1 MKRILLAAVIAA
13 SLVGPNAEIAK
24 GREANATSATSS
36 ESLASAGFGMSVEP
50 LLSAIEQLESDHD
63 AKCHSSANRFED
75 FVFGTP
81 LSEAA
86 RSANVELQ
94 VEWVRSLWARASTA
108 ALQAGESTINAHRVR
123 AEIDEIVSVDRSTDG
138 EWRVTF
144 AGVSPLVIPEIRAV
158 QYASIAYS
166 LRAILAVQQDFM
178 VSGGAP
184 LRDLEVESID
194 ELREALDVIALS
206 ALLLAD
212 REARERSEFEIG
224 ELGLRKVW
232 SRLLPNTAENLA
244 MPDPVDRAEAPTT
257 AEGRANALAIFDG
270 IVERKTAAYRNYN
283 ELGEQ
288 DELRLLVFNISRFYS
303 RQPVSSIRDNRRR
316 LVATLLSE
324 LDAFSSDLLR
334 EADRR
339 ARAAGDPLV
348 RSAEAMA
355 AVQQLVPNH
364 IDEFEDVHVFGRLT
378 DGEPMT
384 LEAFDCDSFRDF
396 GKHWLSLR
404 EAARAAPSNSI
415 LPDPFAAEI
424 LAEGVSQYG
433 VLLLRVAGVIA
444 RESGGT
450 VRLQPADIE
459 AAAPVI
465 RDRANR
471 HHAAPEVPETPS
483 RIASASTHS
492 EVDRDNDVTDEG
504 AFFSDVTAAAGIG
517 FSHRSSIWLG
527 EFRHKQLK
535 TPPTFSG
542 GGVAAEDVDGDSDV
556 DLLFVGG
563 AGNALLLNDGRGVFT
578 NATREAGIEWLR
590 ADGTHAEARN
600 PIIADFD
607 NDGRQDILITYV
619 SDDHRLYRNVGG
631 ARFEDVTKNSGL
643 GGTGLVAGPATVF
656 DFDSDGLLDVYIGY
670 FGDYLHREVP
680 AVNRNNQN
688 ALPNRLFRNLGG
700 LRFED
705 VTEGSGAADVGWTQA
720 VSHVDFDRDG
730 RQDIIVANDYGRNS
744 FLRNLGSGKFE
755 NAAPALGVTKAYH
768 SMNVGIGDLNDDGF
782 PDVYISNLAML
793 VKDNKYVFP
802 DVNTPIDFDLHA
814 MAGMLIKESDMF
826 YMSQLEQGKLDSYVP
841 SKNVERGSSSTGWA
855 WDAEFLD
862 FDHDG
867 DDDLY
872 LVNGT
877 NDFNTFSTVYRS
889 VALDEKPREYLLDH
903 RRESNV
909 FFLNEDGKLKNASKR
924 SGADFAAN
932 SRSTAYLDYDDDGDL
947 DIAVNNFHAPATFL
961 RNDAD
966 KRGRGWLKIRLVGD
980 PSRSSNADAACDGF
994 ADCGWQWF
1002 EARARRWVEESGDRA
1017 PSWLVERLA
1026 LEPDRRSSR
1035 DAVGARIVVTLED
1048 RTRVRREVRVGSG
1061 YLSMNPKEQHFGV
1074 GSSRSVDVQIVW
1086 PNGERQTLP
1095 ALAVNASYTV
1105 RQGISSAERAPAT
1118 RDLASD
1124 SVTRHPAVP

>member
-1 MKRILLAAVIAA
+1 MNRILFAAVIAA
-13 SLVGPNAEIAK
+13 SLSGSNAGTAT
-24 GREANATSATSS
+24 GSEADAASATSS
-36 ESLASAGFGMSVEP
+36 ESLANADFGMSLDP
-50 LLSAIEQLESDHD
+50 LLSAIEELESNHD
-63 AKCHSSANRFED
+63 ARCHSSANRFED
-75 FVFGTP
+75 FLFGTP

-94 VEWVRSLWARASTA
+94 VQLVRGLWARASTI
-108 ALQAGESTINAHRVR
+108 ALEAGESAIQPQRVR
-123 AEIDEIVSVDRSTDG
+123 PEIDKIVAVDRSVNG

-144 AGVSPLVIPEIRAV
+144 PNASSLVIPEIRAT

-184 LRDLEVESID
+184 LLDLEPESID

-206 ALLLAD
+206 VLVLAD
-212 REARERSEFEIG
+212 REARERSEYEIS
-224 ELGLRKVW
+224 EPGLREAW
-232 SRLLPNTAENLA
+232 ARLLPDLAENLA
-244 MPDPVDRAEAPTT
+244 KPDPIGRVEAPAI
-257 AEGRANALAIFDG
+257 AEGRARALTLLDG

-283 ELGEQ
+283 NLKDL
-288 DELRLLVFNISRFYS
+288 DELRLLIFNISRFYA
-303 RQPVSSIRDNRRR
+303 RQPVSSLRGARRR
-316 LVATLLSE
+316 LVAALSKE
-324 LDAFSSDLLR
+324 LNAFSSDLLR
-334 EADRR
+334 DADRR
-339 ARAAGDPLV
+339 ARAAGDPLI
-348 RSAEAMA
+348 RSAEATA
-355 AVQQLVPNH
+355 AVQQLIPNR
-364 IDEFEDVHVFGRLT
+364 IDEFEDVHVFGRLA
-378 DGEPMT
+378 DSERIT

-396 GKHWLSLR
+396 GGHWRSLR
-404 EAARAAPSNSI
+404 RAAHAAPSNSI

-424 LAEGVSQYG
+424 LAEGVSQYA

-444 RESGGT
+444 RESSDT
-450 VRLQPADIE
+450 VRLQPADLE

-465 RDRANR
+465 RDRASR
-471 HHAAPEVPETPS
+471 HHAAPEIPETES
-483 RIASASTHS
+483 RIVSAPTPSGGGRRNEEADT
-492 EVDRDNDVTDEG
+492 R
-504 AFFSDVTAAAGIG
+504 AFFTDVTAAVGVD
-517 FSHRSSIWLG
+517 FRHRSSIWLG

-563 AGNALLLNDGRGVFT
+563 AGNALLLNDGHGVFT

-619 SDDHRLYRNVGG
+619 NDDHRLYRNVGG
-631 ARFEDVTKNSGL
+631 ARFEDVTQNSGL
-643 GGTGLVAGPATVF
+643 GGEGLVAGPVAVF
-656 DFDSDGLLDVYIGY
+656 DFDSDGLLDIYIGY
-670 FGDYLHREVP
+670 FGDYLHGEVP
-680 AVNRNNQN
+680 TVNRNNQN

-705 VTEGSGAADVGWTQA
+705 VTEGSGAANVGWTQA

-730 RQDIIVANDYGRNS
+730 RQDIIVANDYGRNA

-755 NAAPALGVTKAYH
+755 NVAPALGVIKAYH
-768 SMNVGIGDLNDDGF
+768 SMNVGIADLNDDDY
-782 PDVYISNLAML
+782 PDIYISNLAML

-814 MAGMLIKESDMF
+814 MAGMLIKESDML
-826 YMSQLEQGKLDSYVP
+826 YMSHLEQGRLARYVP
-841 SKNVERGSSSTGWA
+841 SKNIERGSSSTGWA
-855 WDAEFLD
+855 WDAEFFD

-877 NDFNTFSTVYRS
+877 NDFNTFSTVYRP
-889 VALDEKPREYLLDH
+889 VGLEARPRELLLDH

-909 FFLNEDGKLKNASKR
+909 FFLNEDGKLKNVSLQ

-947 DIAVNNFHAPATFL
+947 DIAVNNFHAPATLL

-966 KRGRGWLKIRLVGD
+966 KQGRGWLKLRLVGD
-980 PSRSSNADAACDGF
+980 PNRSRSADTVCDEF
-994 ADCGWQWF
+994 ADCGWKWF
-1002 EARARRWVEESGDRA
+1002 GAQAIRWLDESDNCA
-1017 PSWLVERLA
+1017 PSWLVEWFA
-1026 LEPDRRSSR
+1026 VEPGRRSSR
-1035 DAVGARIVVTLED
+1035 DAIGARIVVTLED
-1048 RTRVRREVRVGSG
+1048 GTRVRREVQAGSG
-1061 YLSMNPKEQHFGV
+1061 YLSMNPKQQHFGV
-1074 GSSRSVDVQIVW
+1074 GDSRAVDVQIIW

-1095 ALAVNASYTV
+1095 ALAGNASYTV
-1105 RQGISSAERAPAT
+1105 LQGVGVVDPA
-1118 RDLASD
+1118 LASEI
-1124 SVTRHPAVP
+1124 SRLIP

>member
-1 MKRILLAAVIAA
+1 MSAELKRVLFAALIAVSLLGSGAGTAKASEADAALGTSRQ
-13 SLVGPNAEIAK
+13 SL
-24 GREANATSATSS
+24 ANAD
-36 ESLASAGFGMSVEP
+36 FGMSLDP
-50 LLSAIEQLESDHD
+50 LLSAIEELESDHD
-63 AKCHSSANRFED
+63 ARCHSSANRFED
-75 FVFGTP
+75 FLFGTP

-86 RSANVELQ
+86 RSASVELQ
-94 VEWVRSLWARASTA
+94 VQLVRGLWARASTI
-108 ALQAGESTINAHRVR
+108 ALRAGESAIQPQRVR
-123 AEIDEIVSVDRSTDG
+123 SEIDKIVSVDRSVDG
-138 EWRVTF
+138 EWRVAF
-144 AGVSPLVIPEIRAV
+144 PEAPSLVIPEIRAT

-184 LRDLEVESID
+184 LLDLEPESID

-206 ALLLAD
+206 ALVLAD
-212 REARERSEFEIG
+212 REARERSEYEID
-224 ELGLRKVW
+224 ESGLRAAW
-232 SRLLPNTAENLA
+232 ARLLPEMAENLA
-244 MPDPVDRAEAPTT
+244 KPDPIGRVAAPTT
-257 AEGRANALAIFDG
+257 AEGRARALTLLDG
-270 IVERKTAAYRNYN
+270 IVERKTAAYRKYN
-283 ELGEQ
+283 NLAGNRELQ
-288 DELRLLVFNISRFYS
+288 LYIFNISRFYA
-303 RQPVSSIRDNRRR
+303 RQPVSSLRDARRR
-316 LVATLLSE
+316 LVAALSKELL
-324 LDAFSSDLLR
+324 AFSSDLLR

-339 ARAAGDPLV
+339 ARAAGDPLI

-355 AVQQLVPNH
+355 AVQQLIPNR

-378 DGEPMT
+378 DSERIT
-384 LEAFDCDSFRDF
+384 LESFDCDSFRDF
-396 GKHWLSLR
+396 GRHWLSLR
-404 EAARAAPSNSI
+404 TAAHAAPSTSI

-424 LAEGVSQYG
+424 LAEGVSQYA

-444 RESGGT
+444 RESGDT
-450 VRLQPADIE
+450 VRLRPADLE

-465 RDRANR
+465 RDRASR
-471 HHAAPEVPETPS
+471 HHAAPKIPETQS
-483 RIASASTHS
+483 RIASASTPS
-492 EVDRDNDVTDEG
+492 GGGRENEEADTGV
-504 AFFSDVTAAAGIG
+504 FFIDVTAAVGVD
-517 FSHRSSIWLG
+517 FNHRSSIWLG

-563 AGNALLLNDGRGVFT
+563 AGNALLLNDGHGAFT

-619 SDDHRLYRNVGG
+619 NDDHRLYRNLGG
-631 ARFEDVTKNSGL
+631 ARFEDVTQNSGL
-643 GGTGLVAGPATVF
+643 GGKGLVAGPVTVF
-656 DFDSDGLLDVYIGY
+656 DFDLDGFLDVYIGY

-680 AVNRNNQN
+680 TVNRNNQN

-705 VTEGSGAADVGWTQA
+705 VTEGSGTADVGWTQA

-730 RQDIIVANDYGRNS
+730 RQDIIVANDYGRNV

-755 NAAPALGVTKAYH
+755 NVAPALGVTKAYH
-768 SMNVGIGDLNDDGF
+768 SMNIGIADLNDDDF
-782 PDVYISNLAML
+782 PDIYISNLALL

-826 YMSQLEQGKLDSYVP
+826 YMSHLEQGQLARYVP

-855 WDAEFLD
+855 WDAEFFD

-877 NDFNTFSTVYRS
+877 NDFNTFSTVYRPFDPETRS
-889 VALDEKPREYLLDH
+889 RELLLDH

-909 FFLNEDGKLKNASKR
+909 FFLNEDGKLKNVSSR
-924 SGADFAAN
+924 SGADFSAN

-947 DIAVNNFHAPATFL
+947 DIAVNNFHAPATLL

-980 PSRSSNADAACDGF
+980 PNRPSIAGAVCDEF
-994 ADCGWQWF
+994 ADCGWKWF
-1002 EARARRWVEESGDRA
+1002 GVQARRWLDQSDDCA
-1017 PSWLVERLA
+1017 PSWLEEWFAVEP
-1026 LEPDRRSSR
+1026 EQRSSR
-1035 DAVGARIVVTLED
+1035 DAIGARIIVTLED
-1048 RTRVRREVRVGSG
+1048 GTRVRREVQAGSG
-1061 YLSMNPKEQHFGV
+1061 YLSMNPKQQHFGV
-1074 GSSRSVDVQIVW
+1074 GSSRSVNVQIIW

-1095 ALAVNASYTV
+1095 ALAANASYTV
-1105 RQGISSAERAPAT
+1105 LQGVGVGEPAPA
-1118 RDLASD
+1118 SEI
-1124 SVTRHPAVP
+1124 SHVIP